1 MVEELCA
8 NAYRSGSESSVR
20 RVMTSPGGLRL
31 SFADKDSPRD
41 SFDRLCCRSS
51 GRSFSEASD
60 SSAVCF
66 CSFSFFRFRRA
77 FSSLENPL
85 EPAFAVSA
93 TSPACDLG
101 LSEPDE
107 IDARPLLRPELHM
120 VSKSAGVVQVR
131 LDLLKPCG
139 SVWGTGGGS
148 GIVGS
153 SMRNIAECGKREGK
167 EGTGRGADAECE

>member
-1 MVEELCA
+1 MVEELCVD
-8 NAYRSGSESSVR
+8 AYRSGSESSVR

-31 SFADKDSPRD
+31 SFADADSPRD
-41 SFDRLCCRSS
+41 SFDRLSCRS
-51 GRSFSEASD
+51 GSFCETSDD
-60 SSAVCF
+60 SSVCF

-107 IDARPLLRPELHM
+107 IDAPPLLRPELHM

-148 GIVGS
+148 GIAGS
-153 SMRNIAECGKREGK
+153 SIRNIAECGKREGK
-167 EGTGRGADAECE
+167 EGTGRGVDAECK